1 MAERVLSLEERVSR
15 LEGWKESEERLVN
28 GIRQDLH
35 DLKERITHLEE
46 RMNERFLLVEAKINN
61 LEERM
66 NERFTLVESRIN
78 HLEQEV
84 NERINYLEGQ
94 MNERMNHLEAQMNE
108 RITNLERKV
117 DTYFRWMVG
126 FQFTI
131 LLAIVS
137 LLLRLIS
144 G

>member
-46 RMNERFLLVEAKINN
+46 RMNERFLLVE
-61 LEERM
+61 
-66 NERFTLVESRIN
+66 SRIN

-84 NERINYLEGQ
+84 NERINHLE
-94 MNERMNHLEAQMNE
+94 ERM
-108 RITNLERKV
+108 TNLERKV

>member
-15 LEGWKESEERLVN
+15 LEGWKESEEKLVN

-46 RMNERFLLVEAKINN
+46 RMNERF
-61 LEERM
+61 
-66 NERFTLVESRIN
+66 TLVESRIN
-78 HLEQEV
+78 HLE
-84 NERINYLEGQ
+84 
-94 MNERMNHLEAQMNE
+94 AQMNE
-108 RITNLERKV
+108 PMTNLERKV
-117 DTYFRWMVG
+117 NTYFRWMVG

>member
-35 DLKERITHLEE
+35 DLKERITHLEAKVDE
-46 RMNERFLLVEAKINN
+46 RITHLEAQMNERFLLVE
-61 LEERM
+61 
-66 NERFTLVESRIN
+66 SRI
-78 HLEQEV
+78 
-84 NERINYLEGQ
+84 
-94 MNERMNHLEAQMNE
+94 NHLEAQMNE

-137 LLLRLIS
+137 ILLRLMS